1 MFSSSSAKGGIS
13 SLLRCRGVPK
23 AKKQTI
29 VVGLKSDNSS
39 REMLL
44 RLLKL
49 VVMPGD
55 YVLSVHVQ
63 EPNDTFDPNT
73 FHIHEDLCK
82 SKQVDFQIKVC
93 VGDSYITEL
102 SNQVR
107 KNFATVLAVG
117 CSSSWLS
124 DQIACKILKELPPTC
139 SLLVM
144 DNGGKILLQRPGT
157 SQEGV
162 PIKGFQSSE
171 FSLSV
176 SSSSTQSRDKY
187 QIQKSLSMPCS
198 STTMSSQPTRYATFP
213 RNKKNLQLTNAAA
226 KNLFQRLAC
235 LEVMGCARRFTLEE
249 LRCATD
255 NFSPNLLTGEG
266 GHSRVYRA
274 NLENGQVAAVK
285 VLKYTQR
292 SEDDLFREVEILSS
306 LKHENIIQLVGYC
319 YSKDMRAIVYNL
331 LKDSLKQRLKQLNW
345 NTRMQ
350 LAIGVAR
357 GLEYLH
363 SQTPPIIHRD
373 VKSSN
378 ILLSDDCHPQLAD
391 FGAAVVHQQT
401 QQDPAFVKPI
411 HVVGTFGYLA
421 PEYIMHGKVDEKI
434 DVYSYGVVLLE
445 LITGKRAIQKDL
457 EAHHESLV
465 LWARSLLSCGLC
477 DRLVDPDLNE
487 NYNKDEMK
495 TMMFAAR
502 LCLLHS
508 SSRRPTMKTILRLFE
523 EPEHWL
529 ELQRKREELLNGIG
543 SEDETCLCRDHGSDS
558 VESMWIEDS

>member
-1 MFSSSSAKGGIS
+1 MFGSSSGKGGIS
-13 SLLRCRGVPK
+13 SLLRCRVVPK
-23 AKKQTI
+23 AKRRTI

-44 RLLKL
+44 RLLNL
-49 VVMPGD
+49 VVVPGD

-63 EPNDTFDPNT
+63 QPNDTFDPNT

-93 VGDSYITEL
+93 VADTYITEL

-107 KNFATVLAVG
+107 INFATMLAVG
-117 CSSSWLS
+117 CSSSRPT
-124 DQIACKILKELPPTC
+124 DQIAGKILKELPPTC

-157 SQEGV
+157 SQEGA
-162 PIKGFQSSE
+162 PIKVFQSPQS
-171 FSLSV
+171 SLSV
-176 SSSSTQSRDKY
+176 SSSSTQSGDKY
-187 QIQKSLSMPCS
+187 QIHKSLSMTCS
-198 STTMSSQPTRYATFP
+198 STTTTSSQPTRNATFP
-213 RNKKNLQLTNAAA
+213 RIKKLNNAAA
-226 KNLFQRLAC
+226 KSLFERIAC
-235 LEVMGCARRFTLEE
+235 LESMGCARRFTTDE
-249 LRCATD
+249 LSCATD
-255 NFSPNLLTGEG
+255 NFSPSLLTGVG
-266 GHSRVYRA
+266 GHSQVYRA
-274 NLENGQVAAVK
+274 NLENGQLAAVK
-285 VLKYTQR
+285 VLKNTRYA
-292 SEDDLFREVEILSS
+292 EDDLFQEVEILSN
-306 LKHENIIQLVGYC
+306 LKHENLIQLVGYS
-319 YSKDMRAIVYNL
+319 YSKDMQAIVYNL
-331 LKDSLKQRLKQLNW
+331 QKDSLKQRLKQLNW

-350 LAIGVAR
+350 VAIGVAR

-363 SQTPPIIHRD
+363 SQTPPIVHRD

-378 ILLSDDCHPQLAD
+378 ILLSDDCHPQLSD
-391 FGAAVVHQQT
+391 FGSAAVHQET
-401 QQDPAFVKPI
+401 QQDSACVKPI

-421 PEYIMHGKVDEKI
+421 PEYIMYGKVDEKV

-445 LITGKRAIQKDL
+445 LITGKRAIEKDL

-465 LWARSLLSCGLC
+465 LWARSLLSCGLS
-477 DRLVDPDLNE
+477 DRLVDPDINE

-508 SSRRPTMKTILRLFE
+508 SSRRPKMKTILRLFE

-529 ELQRKREELLNGIG
+529 ELQRKREELLDGIG
-543 SEDETCLCRDHGSDS
+543 SEDETCLCRYYGSDS
-558 VESMWIEDS
+558 EEGMFIEDS

>member
-1 MFSSSSAKGGIS
+1 MFGSLSAKGGVS
-13 SLLRCRGVPK
+13 SLLRWKGVSK

-44 RLLKL
+44 RLLNL
-49 VVMPGD
+49 IVMPGD
-55 YVLSVHVQ
+55 SVLSVHVQ

-82 SKQVDFQIKVC
+82 FKQVDFQIKVC
-93 VGDSYITEL
+93 IGDSYITEL

-107 KNFATVLAVG
+107 INFATMLAVG
-117 CSSSWLS
+117 CSSSWPS
-124 DQIACKILKELPPTC
+124 EIAGNILKELPHTC

-144 DNGGKILLQRPGT
+144 DNGGKILLQKPGT
-157 SQEGV
+157 FQEDA
-162 PIKGFQSSE
+162 PIKVFQSFES
-171 FSLSV
+171 SLSV
-176 SSSSTQSRDKY
+176 SNSSTLPRDKY
-187 QIQKSLSMPCS
+187 QIQKSLSMTCS
-198 STTMSSQPTRYATFP
+198 SMTMSSQPTRNATFP
-213 RNKKNLQLTNAAA
+213 RIKKLNNAAA
-226 KNLFQRLAC
+226 KSLFQRLAC
-235 LEVMGCARRFTLEE
+235 LELMGYTRRFTMDE
-249 LRCATD
+249 LSCATE
-255 NFSPNLLTGEG
+255 NFSPNLLTGVG

-274 NLENGQVAAVK
+274 NLENRQLAAVK
-285 VLKYTQR
+285 VLENTRY
-292 SEDDLFREVEILSS
+292 SEDELFQEVEILSN
-306 LKHENIIQLVGYC
+306 LKHENLIQLVGYC
-319 YSKDMRAIVYNL
+319 YSKDMQAIVYNL

-350 LAIGVAR
+350 VAIGVAR

-378 ILLSDDCHPQLAD
+378 ILLSDDCHPQLSD

-401 QQDPAFVKPI
+401 QPDSACVKPI

-421 PEYIMHGKVDEKI
+421 PEYIMFGKVDEKT

-445 LITGKRAIQKDL
+445 LITGKRAIRKDQ

-465 LWARSLLSCGLC
+465 LWARPLLSCGPSDC
-477 DRLVDPDLNE
+477 LVDPNINE

-508 SSRRPTMKTILRLFE
+508 SSRRPKMKTILRLFE

-529 ELQRKREELLNGIG
+529 ELQRKKEELLDGIG
-543 SEDETCLCRDHGSDS
+543 SEDEISL
-558 VESMWIEDS
+558 

>member
-1 MFSSSSAKGGIS
+1 MFGSSSAKGGIS
-13 SLLRCRGVPK
+13 SLLRCRGVSK
-23 AKKQTI
+23 AKKRTI

-44 RLLKL
+44 GLLNL

-55 YVLSVHVQ
+55 YVLSVHAQ
-63 EPNDTFDPNT
+63 EPNDMFDPNT

-93 VGDSYITEL
+93 IGETYITEL

-107 KNFATVLAVG
+107 INFATMLAVG
-117 CSSSWLS
+117 CSSSWPS
-124 DQIACKILKELPPTC
+124 DQIAGKLLKELPPTC

-157 SQEGV
+157 SQEGA
-162 PIKGFQSSE
+162 PIKVFQSSKS
-171 FSLSV
+171 SLSV

-187 QIQKSLSMPCS
+187 QLQKSLSMTCS
-198 STTMSSQPTRYATFP
+198 STITLSQPTKNATFP
-213 RNKKNLQLTNAAA
+213 RIKKLNNAAA
-226 KNLFQRLAC
+226 KSLFQRIAC
-235 LEVMGCARRFTLEE
+235 LESMGYARRFTMDE
-249 LRCATD
+249 LSFATD
-255 NFSPNLLTGEG
+255 NFSPNLLTGVG
-266 GHSRVYRA
+266 GYSQVYRA
-274 NLENGQVAAVK
+274 NLENGQLAAVK
-285 VLKYTQR
+285 VLKNTQYA
-292 SEDDLFREVEILSS
+292 EDDLFQEVEILSN
-306 LKHENIIQLVGYC
+306 LKHENLIQLVGYS
-319 YSKDMRAIVYNL
+319 YSNDMQAIVYNL

-350 LAIGVAR
+350 VAIGVAR

-363 SQTPPIIHRD
+363 SQTPPIVHRD

-378 ILLSDDCHPQLAD
+378 ILLSEDCHPQLSD
-391 FGAAVVHQQT
+391 FGAAVVHQVT
-401 QQDPAFVKPI
+401 QQDSACVKPI

-421 PEYIMHGKVDEKI
+421 PEYIMYGKVDEKI

-445 LITGKRAIQKDL
+445 LITGKRAIENDL

-465 LWARSLLSCGLC
+465 LWARSLLSCGLS
-477 DRLVDPDLNE
+477 DRLVDPDINE

-508 SSRRPTMKTILRLFE
+508 SSRRPKMKTILRLFE

-529 ELQRKREELLNGIG
+529 ELQRKREELLDGIG
-543 SEDETCLCRDHGSDS
+543 SEEETCLCRYYGSDS
-558 VESMWIEDS
+558 DEGMFIEDN